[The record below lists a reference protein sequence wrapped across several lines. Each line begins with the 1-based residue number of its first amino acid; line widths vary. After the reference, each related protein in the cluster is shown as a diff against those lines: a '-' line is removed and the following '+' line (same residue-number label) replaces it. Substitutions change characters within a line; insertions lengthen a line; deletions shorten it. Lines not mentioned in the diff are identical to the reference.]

1 VLRRLAG
8 SLLFR
13 LIVLVVVVVVT
24 TQVVTVYI
32 AAGERHKLMD
42 KQLYAQVVD
51 TLAFL
56 EGSMDNMNPAQR
68 TAFLASYNRPGLPR
82 LFRRRRPPPTVRQG
96 TATRG
101 RQPGQ
106 PPEQGSGRHR
116 ARLHGAPRRP
126 QRAVGERA
134 CAGHPLLAG
143 DSFGRYS
150 DRPIYSLIQ
159 AALLATVLAILL
171 ASLVAWRITRPIS
184 KVVDASREL
193 ARGKLPSPLPKTARA
208 S

>member
-1 VLRRLAG
+1 VLRRLTG

-82 LFRRRRPPPTVRQG
+82 LLPQEASARQ
-96 TATRG
+96 
-101 RQPGQ
+101 QFDK
-106 PPEQGSGRHR
+106 E
-116 ARLHGAPRRP
+116 LPRV
-126 QRAVGERA
+126 A
-134 CAGHPLLAG
+134 
-143 DSFGRYS
+143 D
-150 DRPIYSLIQ
+150 
-159 AALLATVLAILL
+159 
-171 ASLVAWRITRPIS
+171 SLVSRLS
-184 KVVDASREL
+184 KGLDDTVHGYMVHREDRNEL
-193 ARGKLPSPLPKTARA
+193 WVNVHVLDTLTGW
-208 S
+208 